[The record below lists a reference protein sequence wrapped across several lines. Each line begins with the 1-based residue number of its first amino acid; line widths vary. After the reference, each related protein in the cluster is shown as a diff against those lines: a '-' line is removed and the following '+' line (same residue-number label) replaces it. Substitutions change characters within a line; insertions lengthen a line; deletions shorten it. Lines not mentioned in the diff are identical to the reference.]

1 MSQTKRDRTIEI
13 LFSKLIDC
21 DTSERNRILAD
32 ECKNDPSLG
41 DEVLGLLRMADSDK
55 ECPDF
60 LPDISN
66 LDLQMERHMENS
78 AEPLPT
84 GHTLGQYEILASI
97 GSGGMGQVYRVR
109 HKKLGKVFALK
120 ILPRTRATSPSNL
133 VRFEQE
139 IASLGKLDHPNI
151 VRASDAGEFEGA
163 PFLVMEYVEGRN
175 LLDVLKQ
182 ESPMKIEVCC
192 DLIRQA
198 AIGLEHAHQKG
209 LVHRDLKPSNMIL
222 SQNGTLK
229 LVDFGVALLMQSAG
243 EKRKSDSQ
251 IFGTLETMA
260 PEQAQ
265 PRANVDA
272 RSDVYGLGAT
282 FYKLLC
288 NRPPRDLDAKK
299 SLAEILQDVRKL
311 NPIDPRVY
319 RADLPEGLSKII
331 LSMVAIDPNDRP
343 PSAQAVVESLSPWLP
358 AKKQAEY
365 TSHDDEGLL
374 ARTSKSRTFLMSFSV
389 LVVVLLLLW
398 QFGKKTVSPEVPEQG
413 TSADTIV
420 TISLPERHYVFA
432 MTNGKDDAIENA
444 IRGLFDLCQ
453 LHHLELANDRVTL
466 VFLAW
471 DPINGVDGIGS
482 TEVRLE
488 LKEAPRAAK
497 GMIEQTIHSLGISQ
511 GGAAMAPAEK
521 VALIKKPKGVTEKQ
535 AEKMWLRLIQHVD
548 QRYQSSLDAFAM
560 ERISGALVEPPLDY
574 VDCESEL
581 IIILR

>member
-1 MSQTKRDRTIEI
+1 MSQTERDRTIEV
-13 LFSKLIDC
+13 LFGKLIDC
-21 DTSERNRILAD
+21 DPSERNRILAC
-32 ECKNDPSLG
+32 ECKNDPHLRS
-41 DEVLGLLRMADSDK
+41 EVLDLLRIADSDK
-55 ECPDF
+55 ECPEF

-66 LDLQMERHMENS
+66 PDLQLDWRLENG
-78 AEPLPT
+78 AGPLPT
-84 GHTLGQYEILASI
+84 GHTLGQYEILGAI

-120 ILPRTRATSPSNL
+120 ILPRTRATSPATL
-133 VRFEQE
+133 ARFEQE

-151 VRASDAGEFEGA
+151 VRASDAGEFKGA

-222 SQNGTLK
+222 SQDGTLK
-229 LVDFGVALLMQSAG
+229 LVDFGVALLLQSSG
-243 EKRKSDSQ
+243 EKRKNDSQ

-265 PRANVDA
+265 PQANTDV

-288 NRPPRDLDAKK
+288 NRPPRELDAQE
-299 SLAEILQDVRKL
+299 SLGKILQDVRNL
-311 NPIDPRVY
+311 GPIDPQAYRV
-319 RADLPEGLSKII
+319 DLPKGLAKIV
-331 LSMVAIDPNDRP
+331 LSMVALDPNDRP
-343 PSAQAVVESLSPWLP
+343 PSAQAVVELLSPWIP
-358 AKKQAEY
+358 AKKQEEHI
-365 TSHDDEGLL
+365 SHDDEGLL
-374 ARTSKSRTFLMSFSV
+374 PRTFKSRTFLMSFSV
-389 LVVVLLLLW
+389 LVVVLVLSW
-398 QFGKKTVSPEVPEQG
+398 RFGKKSPSPEVPEHG

-453 LHHLELANDRVTL
+453 LHQLELANDRVTL

-471 DPINGVDGIGS
+471 DPINGVDGIGR

-497 GMIEQTIHSLGISQ
+497 GMIEETIHSLGISQ

-521 VALIKKPKGVTEKQ
+521 VALLKKPKGVTEKQ
-535 AEKMWLRLIQHVD
+535 AEKMWLQLIQHVD

-574 VDCESEL
+574 ADCESEL